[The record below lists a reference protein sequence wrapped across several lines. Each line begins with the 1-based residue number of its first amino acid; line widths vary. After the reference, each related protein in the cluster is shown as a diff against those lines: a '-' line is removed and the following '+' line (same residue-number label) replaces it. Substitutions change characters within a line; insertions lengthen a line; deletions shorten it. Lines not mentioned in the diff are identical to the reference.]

1 MDVLNDVMANIGVL
15 PEQTCQLYE
24 TGTFRQLK
32 DWMSVKLGKLM
43 SASGIGDK
51 EIR

>member
-1 MDVLNDVMANIGVL
+1 MDVLNDVKANIGVL
-15 PEQTCQLYE
+15 PEQTRQLYE
-24 TGTFRQLK
+24 TGTFHQLK

-43 SASGIGDK
+43 SASVIGDK